1 MFRSLIFVSVMI
13 FLGIKVYHYTVI
25 YEVINLEKEFSKLG
39 PLIVEEIEKQNLLEA
54 EWAILTSPENL
65 KRLAEK
71 NSNELKLEPIR
82 GDQITVSDSE
92 FFEGE

>member
-1 MFRSLIFVSVMI
+1 MFRSFIFISIMI

-54 EWAILTSPENL
+54 EWAILTNPENL
-65 KRLAEK
+65 KKLAEK
-71 NSNELKLEPIR
+71 NSNELNLKPIR

>member
-1 MFRSLIFVSVMI
+1 MFKSFIFISVMI

-54 EWAILTSPENL
+54 EWAILTSPGNL

-71 NSNELKLEPIR
+71 NSNELKLGPIR
-82 GDQITVSDSE
+82 ADQITVSDSE

>member
-1 MFRSLIFVSVMI
+1 MFRSLIFISVMI

-82 GDQITVSDSE
+82 GDNC
-92 FFEGE
+92 

>member
-1 MFRSLIFVSVMI
+1 MFRSLIFISVMI

-82 GDQITVSDSE
+82 VDQITVSDSE

>member
-1 MFRSLIFVSVMI
+1 MI

-54 EWAILTSPENL
+54 EWAILTNPENL
-65 KRLAEK
+65 KKLAEK
-71 NSNELKLEPIR
+71 NSNELNLKPIR

>member
-1 MFRSLIFVSVMI
+1 VFRSFIFISIMI

-54 EWAILTSPENL
+54 EWAILTNPENL
-65 KRLAEK
+65 KKLAEK
-71 NSNELKLEPIR
+71 NSNELNLKPIR

>member
-1 MFRSLIFVSVMI
+1 MFRSLIFISVMI

-54 EWAILTSPENL
+54 EWAILTNPENL
-65 KRLAEK
+65 KKLAEK
-71 NSNELKLEPIR
+71 NSNELNLKPIR

>member
-1 MFRSLIFVSVMI
+1 MFRSLIFISVMI

-71 NSNELKLEPIR
+71 NSNKLKLEPIR
-82 GDQITVSDSE
+82 SDQITVSDSE